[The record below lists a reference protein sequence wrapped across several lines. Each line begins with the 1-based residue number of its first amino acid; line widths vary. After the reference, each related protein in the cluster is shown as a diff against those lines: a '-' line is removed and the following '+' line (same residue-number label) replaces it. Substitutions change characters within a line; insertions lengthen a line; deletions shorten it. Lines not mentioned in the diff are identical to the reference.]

1 MVLGRVLH
9 AVDLGIGNRTWIGL
23 LALIPYV
30 NIVMSIWLGMKG
42 REMAWKNDVW
52 ESAEHF
58 NRVQRRWS
66 QCGLVVT
73 VIGVIVLLSTD

>member
-1 MVLGRVLH
+1 
-9 AVDLGIGNRTWIGL
+9 
-23 LALIPYV
+23 
-30 NIVMSIWLGMKG
+30 MSIWLGMKG